1 MSLIQ
6 ACVTATTTM
15 LAVLIGG
22 WLTVRAQDRLWRRDQ
37 DRHWRDIRL
46 NAYTDFIGAVREYVA
61 FVLNPAARIIAVP
74 RPRDPGDLMPFF
86 DDEGSRYRER
96 LESTKT
102 ALRLLAGRSEVVS
115 GSSELMRQ
123 PGSWRPCGRIAASRR
138 CRPTG
143 STRCGRPSADSSRR
157 PGPNSACPPRL
168 RHNRSTKAPPFG
180 AGALVARWRF
190 ARRAAGTGAW
200 NGGWQHRGPR

>member
-6 ACVTATTTM
+6 VGVTATTTM

-37 DRHWRDIRL
+37 DRQWRDIRL

-61 FVLNPAARIIAVP
+61 YVLNPTARITAVP

-86 DDEGSRYRER
+86 DDDGSRYRER

-102 ALRLLAGRSEVVS
+102 ALRLVAGQVEVVS
-115 GSSELMRQ
+115 GSSELVRQ
-123 PGSWRPCGRIAASRR
+123 ARLLAATRAGSDAEALPADRFDALWEAERR
-138 CRPTG
+138 FIEVARAELG
-143 STRCGRPSADSSRR
+143 LPSAFR
-157 PGPNSACPPRL
+157 P
-168 RHNRSTKAPPFG
+168 
-180 AGALVARWRF
+180 
-190 ARRAAGTGAW
+190 
-200 NGGWQHRGPR
+200 

>member
-1 MSLIQ
+1 MRTVVPVSLIQ
-6 ACVTATTTM
+6 AGVTATTTM

-37 DRHWRDIRL
+37 DRQWRDIRL

-61 FVLNPAARIIAVP
+61 HVLNPAARITAVP

-102 ALRLLAGRSEVVS
+102 ALRLVAGHVEVVS
-115 GSSELMRQ
+115 GSSELVRQ
-123 PGSWRPCGRIAASRR
+123 ARLLAATRAGSEAEALPADRFDALWEAERR
-138 CRPTG
+138 FIEVARAELG
-143 STRCGRPSADSSRR
+143 LPSAFQAVDQ
-157 PGPNSACPPRL
+157 
-168 RHNRSTKAPPFG
+168 
-180 AGALVARWRF
+180 
-190 ARRAAGTGAW
+190 RA
-200 NGGWQHRGPR
+200 

>member
-6 ACVTATTTM
+6 VGVTATTTM

-37 DRHWRDIRL
+37 DRQWRDIRL
-46 NAYTDFIGAVREYVA
+46 TAYTDFIGALREYVA
-61 FVLNPAARIIAVP
+61 FALNPAAQITAVP

-102 ALRLLAGRSEVVS
+102 ALRLVAGTVEVVS
-115 GSSELMRQ
+115 RSSELVRQ
-123 PGSWRPCGRIAASRR
+123 ARLLAAARAGSGAEALPAERFDALWEAERR
-138 CRPTG
+138 FIEVARAELG
-143 STRCGRPSADSSRR
+143 LPSAFAPR
-157 PGPNSACPPRL
+157 PVN
-168 RHNRSTKAPPFG
+168 
-180 AGALVARWRF
+180 AR
-190 ARRAAGTGAW
+190 
-200 NGGWQHRGPR
+200 P

>member
-1 MSLIQ
+1 MPVGLVQ
-6 ACVTATTTM
+6 VGVTAATTM

-37 DRHWRDIRL
+37 DRQWRDIRL

-102 ALRLLAGRSEVVS
+102 ALRLVAGRPEVVS
-115 GSSELMRQ
+115 GSSELVRQ
-123 PGSWRPCGRIAASRR
+123 ARRLAAGRADGGVEALPADRFDALWDAERR
-138 CRPTG
+138 
-143 STRCGRPSADSSRR
+143 
-157 PGPNSACPPRL
+157 
-168 RHNRSTKAPPFG
+168 FIE
-180 AGALVARWRF
+180 VARAELGLASAF
-190 ARRAAGTGAW
+190 
-200 NGGWQHRGPR
+200 GPDRDPRIR